1 MDGYEIK
8 RNQNRAVTS
17 KSDEEIRCLSLC
29 FLEEDGV
36 GSELRENTIKIQ
48 NFELELD
55 PDVPTTDNNLVRE
68 FICGNDAAFTQLV
81 TRYKDA
87 LTNYLNMMVGDY
99 DIAVDLCQET
109 YLRVYRNIRRYS
121 NLYQFS
127 TWIYRIATNLAID
140 EMRYR
145 KRRGRV
151 FYRNVWGTRQ
161 SAGKEGPEFE
171 IREVRRGPRDEI
183 LRKESSRILSDA
195 IRSLPEKYRT
205 TFIMKEVQKLPY
217 DAIAKVLNCSAGT
230 IKSRLHR
237 ARELLQRKLEHYV

>member
-1 MDGYEIK
+1 M
-8 RNQNRAVTS
+8 TS
-17 KSDEEIRCLSLC
+17 EFGEEAIP
-29 FLEEDGV
+29 FEDFK
-36 GSELRENTIKIQ
+36 LQ
-48 NFELELD
+48 LD
-55 PDVPTTDNNLVRE
+55 QDAPVTDNGLVRE
-68 FICGNDAAFTQLV
+68 FIGGNDAAFTQLV

-99 DIAVDLCQET
+99 DTAVDLCQET
-109 YLRVYRNIRRYS
+109 FLRIYRNIRKYS

-151 FYRNVWGTRQ
+151 FYRNVWGSRL
-161 SAGKEGPEFE
+161 AANKEGAEFE
-171 IREVRRGPRDEI
+171 ITDIRLGPRDEI
-183 LRKESSRILSDA
+183 LRKESSQVLGDA

-205 TFIMKEVQKLPY
+205 AFIMKEVQELPY
-217 DAIAKVLNCSAGT
+217 EDIAKVLNCSAGT

-237 ARELLQRKLEHYV
+237 ARELLQRKLERYV